1 LLETGR
7 DLDAG
12 AAGEEPMPV
21 NHVVAAGSDIDR
33 QDAARHCGGE
43 RDDPGRSLRGVGAHQ
58 QSPSAD
64 LALQRSHQP
73 LSAYTAAHAGGH
85 LDGVGHPGE
94 LADLGDDALTPV
106 ERNRQHRHGR
116 AENLAL
122 HNRSFS
128 LGALTRSLG
137 ALTRSLGALTRS
149 LGAPTRLPAFV
160 STTAPLWRACSRKP
174 SLSVP
179 ARRWLGAGR
188 HSGATR
194 GAREPLAYFYAV
206 GGGSRI
212 PETMY
217 PGRPDGCVRA
227 GSVSG

>member
-1 LLETGR
+1 MARVHAQRLAGGQLVPDHFTGQLSPGAALAADALQDEALTAEHARGEGLLETGR

-33 QDAARHCGGE
+33 QDAARHFGGE
-43 RDDPGRSLRGVGAHQ
+43 RDDPRRSLRGVGAHQ

-116 AENLAL
+116 AENLVL

-128 LGALTRSLG
+128 GSADALSGSADAPAGVREYDRAPVAGVLTEAVVVRTSEALARS
-137 ALTRSLGALTRS
+137 
-149 LGAPTRLPAFV
+149 
-160 STTAPLWRACSRKP
+160 
-174 SLSVP
+174 
-179 ARRWLGAGR
+179 
-188 HSGATR
+188 
-194 GAREPLAYFYAV
+194 
-206 GGGSRI
+206 GS
-212 PETMY
+212 
-217 PGRPDGCVRA
+217 
-227 GSVSG
+227 S